1 MALQLINGSALLAV
15 RVPPEELLRRFAA
28 VLEGGCPHGHGPLER
43 LERCGWCSTCNVGWS
58 VRGGAVT
65 MHFRIARCTIE
76 RVLGRRA
83 GP

>member
-1 MALQLINGSALLAV
+1 MALQLIDGTAIVAV
-15 RVPPEELLRRFAA
+15 RVPPQELLRRFAA

-43 LERCGWCSTCNVGWS
+43 LERYGWCSTCKVGWS

-65 MHFRIARCTIE
+65 LHFRFASAVIE
-76 RVLGRRA
+76 RVLGDRA